1 MTKKW
6 RKNLKKCVLY
16 AMDDSV
22 WQLFIVYE
30 YVWMVKSCT
39 IPTGTTIWRNV
50 TTQKWV
56 VFSMLCGEGALIRI
70 GCSYS
75 AAEELGCYPFTFRF
89 STGDSSWWAN
99 IAGRGVLYAIAND
112 IWGTEEVVACV
123 RSCAVITIDSDH
135 KKRSICERCTL
146 FLHSP
151 FPNCNRM
158 VALTLI
164 NTQKAYIMVL

>member
-89 STGDSSWWAN
+89 SSGDSSWRAN
-99 IAGRGVLYAIAND
+99 IAGRGVLYAIAQRYMGNR
-112 IWGTEEVVACV
+112 GGCSLREKLCGK
-123 RSCAVITIDSDH
+123 ITIDSDH
-135 KKRSICERCTL
+135 EKRSICERCTL

-151 FPNCNRM
+151 FHRM

-164 NTQKAYIMVL
+164 NMQNAYIMVL